1 MVATLDRLWNWK
13 KKEKKPLNSTC
24 AHEYWTLWWFFR
36 RNYHGARTSA
46 LVTFVE
52 AALLFFHN
60 KTKRFIAITVQE
72 IPLRLLIPR
81 NPWKFQAVNPLVSSS
96 VFFFPLFTNFRIL
109 EIFFSKTLIFLKWW
123 FKGFLSFLKKRPDF
137 DLGSR
142 KYRSIPEFY
151 KFYF

>member
-1 MVATLDRLWNWK
+1 
-13 KKEKKPLNSTC
+13 
-24 AHEYWTLWWFFR
+24 
-36 RNYHGARTSA
+36 
-46 LVTFVE
+46 
-52 AALLFFHN
+52 
-60 KTKRFIAITVQE
+60 
-72 IPLRLLIPR
+72 
-81 NPWKFQAVNPLVSSS
+81 VNPLVSSS